1 MEDVPLT
8 SFVRPPT
15 LSLTTLEKCSTASS
29 IPSSSQYG
37 GHTMRSRPIRT
48 VCTSALHTKRLP
60 VFRCGGAGECIVPQ
74 IRGIG
79 NARPLALVV
88 VFTAVTCEPERT
100 NPSHLDESQPAFRRP
115 NPASSSPGF
124 CGSWPP
130 REAATHSPHV
140 EGAVVLAWP
149 SHLVRLYCE
158 AILPPAG
165 SGTTFLPSRCS
176 IAPGW

>member
-1 MEDVPLT
+1 
-8 SFVRPPT
+8 
-15 LSLTTLEKCSTASS
+15 
-29 IPSSSQYG
+29 
-37 GHTMRSRPIRT
+37 MRSRPIRT

-79 NARPLALVV
+79 LFVVTTIPSSIVFVLGHVLRANARPLALVV
-88 VFTAVTCEPERT
+88 VFTAERT

-158 AILPPAG
+158 ANAEMLK
-165 SGTTFLPSRCS
+165 
-176 IAPGW
+176 